1 MVYSKQV
8 QTLGQKYLLEYEM
21 ATHSYILVWKI
32 PWTEKPGRLQSI
44 VAQRVRHDS
53 ARMHACAHALH
64 FSSVIQS
71 CPTLCNPMDCSMPG
85 FPVHHQLPELTQI
98 HIPQVSDAIQTS
110 HPLLSPSL
118 PAFNLGQPQGFFQW
132 VRFSYQVATILE
144 FQLQHQPFQWIFR
157 TNFL

>member
-21 ATHSYILVWKI
+21 ATHSDILVWKI

-53 ARMHACAHALH
+53 ACMHACMHALH
-64 FSSVIQS
+64 FSSVVQL

-85 FPVHHQLPELTQI
+85 FRVHHQLPELTQI

-110 HPLLSPSL
+110 HPLLSPSP
-118 PAFNLGQPQGFFQW
+118 PAFNLGQPQGFFQ
-132 VRFSYQVATILE
+132 
-144 FQLQHQPFQWIFR
+144 
-157 TNFL
+157 